1 MGLCVGRRTRS
12 GLEIWGAPGFVAE
25 VFKCKMKDSGF
36 WGVGFRVFASERL
49 RV

>member
-1 MGLCVGRRTRS
+1 M
-12 GLEIWGAPGFVAE
+12 AE